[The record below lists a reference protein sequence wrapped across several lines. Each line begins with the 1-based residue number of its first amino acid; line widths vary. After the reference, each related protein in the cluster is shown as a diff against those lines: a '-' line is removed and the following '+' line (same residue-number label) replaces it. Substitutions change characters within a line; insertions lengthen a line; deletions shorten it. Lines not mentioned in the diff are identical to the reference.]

1 MSQNALIWPP
11 RFSTGGRKCLGLCNL
26 RYLVHPRALGPRN
39 LRYLV
44 HPRALGPRILRY
56 LVQTGGVSRSLE
68 HHFCR
73 YLRDR
78 RGFLGLKLV
87 TVRGSSRSFV
97 SLESLNSRQYI
108 AIATFLS
115 FAVSSCAI
123 FCCYLLYRLR
133 LSGSRALFFVAIC
146 VTVRGSRLFVTLEAS

>member
-1 MSQNALIWPP
+1 MVFWVAEACP
-11 RFSTGGRKCLGLCNL
+11 GCLG
-26 RYLVHPRALGPRN
+26 R
-39 LRYLV
+39 
-44 HPRALGPRILRY
+44 
-56 LVQTGGVSRSLE
+56 
-68 HHFCR
+68 HFCR

-87 TVRGSSRSFV
+87 TVRGSRRSFV
-97 SLESLNSRQYI
+97 PLESLNSRQYVI
-108 AIATFLS
+108 IATFLF

-146 VTVRGSRLFVTLEAS
+146 VTGGILCAIFVSIYVTGGLSGAIVVAICVTRGLLRL